1 MRQLPVSKPQC
12 GVASRATHDALGLRY
27 KAMYLLGDHP
37 FSVYKLQLAKRYRIY
52 KMVMRQWGESGWV
65 EVGLGRGQ
73 GETFPNFILMQG
85 IVPRISS

>member
-1 MRQLPVSKPQC
+1 MSKPQC

-52 KMVMRQWGESGWV
+52 KMVMRPLCPETVGRIWV
-65 EVGLGRGQ
+65 GGSRLRTGTGR
-73 GETFPNFILMQG
+73 N
-85 IVPRISS
+85 VPKLYTDAGNCP